1 METNI
6 PDRLKQLRETANL
19 TQSDMAEI
27 LDVKLQ
33 SYQRFE
39 YGSRRPSLDVLIAL
53 ADYFGVSLDYLVGIS
68 DNPKRNQLSQDG
80 FFSFLFLPFDSSS

>member
-6 PDRLKQLRETANL
+6 PDRLKQLRESKKL
-19 TQSDMAEI
+19 TQSDMAKI
-27 LDVKLQ
+27 LDITLQ

-53 ADYFGVSLDYLVGIS
+53 ADYFQVSLDFLVGRT
-68 DNPKRNQLSQDG
+68 DKK
-80 FFSFLFLPFDSSS
+80 

>member
-27 LDVKLQ
+27 LGVKLQ

-53 ADYFGVSLDYLVGIS
+53 ADYFQVSLDYLVGIS
-68 DNPKRNQLSQDG
+68 DNPKRN
-80 FFSFLFLPFDSSS
+80 